1 LAFAVCDFWNTGA
14 PARATDTVRQAGRRS
29 GWALVEWDVSSTTR
43 DIDMTTTDWFLL
55 IGLLMLAR
63 GLAATTIARLPVT
76 SAIVYLVVGVVLGP
90 MVLALF
96 HFDPVHNAKVLETL
110 TEIAVLISLF
120 SAGVKMPVP
129 FIMKRWSPS
138 IRLAWLSMSITV
150 GLVAAFA
157 YYVLQLPLGAGV
169 LLGAILAP
177 TDPVLATDVQVRHA
191 GDHDTLRFTL
201 TSEAG
206 MNDGSGFPFVMLGL
220 ALLGV
225 GDAGIGAWG
234 WKWLLTDVVWATGAA
249 VLIGLAGGAAL
260 GRLGWVLRNQH
271 PKHEVLDD
279 LVGLGLIAVVYA
291 LCELAHAWGFLA
303 VFFAGLALRHTEL
316 VLAGAH
322 KNRHG
327 LLVPDDPKA
336 DPANDE
342 VPDPETTPLA
352 VSAESLVFKEHLER
366 LSELTLVLLLGGM
379 LTLHSWNWRTWGT
392 ALFLFVVARP
402 LSVLLGLAGT
412 GLATRVKL
420 FIGWFGVR
428 GIGSLYYLMYA
439 MNHGLPGAL
448 ARDLIDITVV
458 VVALS
463 IIVHG
468 VSVKPLMDKFTKGRR
483 GSRGGS

>member
-1 LAFAVCDFWNTGA
+1 
-14 PARATDTVRQAGRRS
+14 
-29 GWALVEWDVSSTTR
+29 
-43 DIDMTTTDWFLL
+43 MTTIHWFLL

-63 GLAATTIARLPVT
+63 GLAATTIARLPIT
-76 SAIVYLVVGVVLGP
+76 SAIAYLAVGVVLGP
-90 MVLALF
+90 FALGIF
-96 HFDPVHNAKVLETL
+96 HFDPVAKSHILETA

-129 FIMKRWSPS
+129 ITFKRWSPS

-157 YYVLQLPLGAGV
+157 YFVLGLPIGAGV

-191 GDHDTLRFTL
+191 GDYDTLRFTL

-206 MNDGSGFPFVMLGL
+206 MNDGSAFPFVMLGL
-220 ALLGV
+220 GLLGANEL
-225 GDAGIGAWG
+225 GDYAWR
-234 WKWLLTDVVWATGAA
+234 WALVDVIWATLGAVA
-249 VLIGLAGGAAL
+249 IGMASGAAL
-260 GRLGWVLRNQH
+260 GRLCWALRNQE

-279 LVGLGLIAVVYA
+279 LVGLGLIGVVYGISV
-291 LCELAHAWGFLA
+291 LFHAWGFLA

-322 KNRHG
+322 KNRAG

-336 DPANDE
+336 DPANDQ
-342 VPDPETTPLA
+342 VPGPETPLT
-352 VSAESLVFKEHLER
+352 VSVESLVFKEHLER

-379 LTLHSWNWRTWGT
+379 LTLQAWNWRTWGT
-392 ALFLFVVARP
+392 ALFLFLVARP
-402 LSVLLGLAGT
+402 VSVMLGLAGS
-412 GLATRVKL
+412 GASTRVKL
-420 FIGWFGVR
+420 IVGWFGVR

-439 MNHGLPGAL
+439 INHGMPAGL
-448 ARDLIDITVV
+448 ARDLIDITAI

-463 IIVHG
+463 IVVHG
-468 VSVKPLMDKFTKGRR
+468 ISVKPLMDRYWPKK
-483 GSRGGS
+483 